1 MSALGQ
7 KQTCAAQKVMSLS
20 AKSGH
25 LTRVLQFGDVEDI
38 VRLVSPRAL
47 LLQATS
53 EDVWSRGATGIFEH
67 AEPAFPKGKLKL
79 RCWPGGHVLTQEMR
93 EAAYR
98 FLDEHLQRENK
109 PSGM

>member
-1 MSALGQ
+1 MPSGSQPMSALGQ

-53 EDVWSRGATGIFEH
+53 EDVWSRGATGDI
-67 AEPAFPKGKLKL
+67 
-79 RCWPGGHVLTQEMR
+79 
-93 EAAYR
+93 
-98 FLDEHLQRENK
+98 
-109 PSGM
+109 